1 MDRLGS
7 LEVPETEDELRLL
20 VDGGRLGE
28 RNAIDLKRELGTR
41 AKANVE
47 LARDLASLAAQGGLL
62 IVGVDEGPPASLTP
76 TPLSGLKEKIA
87 NVARDGVRPSLRID
101 VREIP
106 GRSSRTDGYVVTI
119 VPASPDRPHEAD
131 GSYWGRSGAGKVK
144 LRHEEVERYRSER
157 TATHSTIEAILDD
170 WVARDP
176 TPPTMREN
184 AHLFVVAEP
193 VLGIPEMLDAK
204 VGASWQRWLHERIAN
219 ALVGGAAWSPDIA
232 EAFAAVATVDGYA
245 LRDGAISA
253 DGTVGR
259 DADESGLIELRLTLD
274 GGIRVFAA
282 RASDTSS
289 RGKTAVEGVIVGLAY
304 RAAQAAAVISQ
315 ECDFRGDW
323 DFGLAITDL
332 RGAVS
337 GEALRDIRFAMVAG
351 PYPEEGYRASA
362 RATAGEIA
370 TAPLE
375 IATRLTDRLNRVLND
390 RRFVFGKR
398 R

>member
-28 RNAIDLKRELGTR
+28 RNAIDLKRELGTS

-157 TATHSTIEAILDD
+157 TATQSTIEAILDD

-245 LRDGAISA
+245 LRDG
-253 DGTVGR
+253 
-259 DADESGLIELRLTLD
+259 DAEESGLIELRLTLD
-274 GGIRVFAA
+274 GGVRVFAA

-323 DFGLAITDL
+323 DLGLAITGL
-332 RGAVS
+332 RGAIS
-337 GEALRDIRFAMVAG
+337 SEALHDIRFGMVAG
-351 PYPEEGYRASA
+351 PYPEDGYRAST
-362 RATAGEIA
+362 RATAGEVG
-370 TAPLE
+370 TTPLD

-398 R
+398 

>member
-20 VDGGRLGE
+20 LNSGRLGE
-28 RNAIDLKRELGTR
+28 RNAIDLKRELGPS
-41 AKANVE
+41 AKGNLE

-62 IVGVDEGPPASLTP
+62 IVGVDEGPPASLALTA
-76 TPLSGLKEKIA
+76 LSGLKERIA

-106 GRSSRTDGYVVTI
+106 SQSSRTDGYVVAI
-119 VPASPDRPHEAD
+119 IPASPDRPHEAD

-157 TATHSTIEAILDD
+157 TVTRSTIEAILDD

-176 TPPTMREN
+176 TPPAVRQN

-193 VLGIPEMLDAK
+193 VLGIPEMVDAK
-204 VGASWQRWLHERIAN
+204 VGARWQRWLHERVAN

-232 EAFAAVATVDGYA
+232 QAFAAVATVDGYA
-245 LRDGAISA
+245 LRDGAIAA
-253 DGTVGR
+253 DGTV
-259 DADESGLIELRLTLD
+259 ADGAYESGLIELRLTLN
-274 GGIRVFAA
+274 GGVRIFAA

-304 RAAQAAAVISQ
+304 RAAQAAGVISQ

-323 DFGLAITDL
+323 DFALGITGL
-332 RGAVS
+332 RGAFS
-337 GEALRDIRFAMVAG
+337 SEAIHDVRFAMVAG
-351 PYPEEGYRASA
+351 PYPEDAYRAST
-362 RATAGEIA
+362 RATAGEVA
-370 TAPLE
+370 GAQLD

-398 R
+398 G